1 MAAPVFAVLSLA
13 SDRGNTEDASPI
25 FGVTIP
31 KGYRQWELIAPSQE
45 AAPLKELRAILTA
58 GTNGWPVVSGKLRR
72 GPLFGAIPPAP
83 GLSRGSSSV
92 PRPDTDR

>member
-58 GTNGWPVVSGKLRR
+58 GTNELARCFRQVKAWPSLWRY
-72 GPLFGAIPPAP
+72 PPCAGFEP
-83 GLSRGSSSV
+83 WVLVCTTSRY
-92 PRPDTDR
+92 